1 VEVEEST
8 FTHLRTVSQNHSA
21 APEDHK
27 TTETD
32 STRDPCTE
40 ETPWASEETDS
51 VNSATQDSTKE
62 FGSAESP
69 PDASLVKKGSLLSN
83 LITVLQDTSSE
94 TESTIDPSTD
104 DTEST
109 KEGSSAEDTP
119 DASLVPPPPAAWVQS
134 QSKAARTGWSV
145 GSNSHPHSLALPRK
159 FNKKLMTAR
168 MGSGAAS
175 VVGKTA

>member
-40 ETPWASEETDS
+40 ETPWASEET
-51 VNSATQDSTKE
+51 E